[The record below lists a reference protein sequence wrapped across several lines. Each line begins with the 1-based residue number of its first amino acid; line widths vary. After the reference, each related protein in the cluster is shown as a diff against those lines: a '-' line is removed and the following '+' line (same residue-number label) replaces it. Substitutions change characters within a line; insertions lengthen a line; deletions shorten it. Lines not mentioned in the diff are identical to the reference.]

1 MVQCRLGP
9 LCGGVNGFIWWWVS
23 LMLVMFSMSQ
33 LRLRHPAYI
42 KWSTCRFR
50 IARHVLHC
58 CLHLRPRFTSSSS
71 PSCFTPLVSPF
82 IFFSRLGWGHHMHGL
97 FVWSCYGDPWECVT
111 VCVLMP
117 LCVCVICAGVMGLQ
131 FCFMRNDLI
140 QTQTPTYQIRLLP
153 RIV

>member
-33 LRLRHPAYI
+33 LRLRHPACI

-50 IARHVLHC
+50 IARLVLHC

-71 PSCFTPLVSPF
+71 SSCFTALVSPF
-82 IFFSRLGWGHHMHGL
+82 FFLPAGVGSPHAW
-97 FVWSCYGDPWECVT
+97 T
-111 VCVLMP
+111 VCLELLWRPMRVCDCLCAYAP
-117 LCVCVICAGVMGLQ
+117 LRVCDLCWCVMGLQ